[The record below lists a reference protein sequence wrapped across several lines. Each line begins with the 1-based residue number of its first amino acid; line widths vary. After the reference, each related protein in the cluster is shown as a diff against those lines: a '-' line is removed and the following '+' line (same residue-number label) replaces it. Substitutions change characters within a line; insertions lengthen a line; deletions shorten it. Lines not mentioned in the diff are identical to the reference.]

1 MPIKLNSAGGGSVT
15 INAASTASATVLTV
29 PATNANLVTT
39 GDSGSITQTMLGSG
53 LAGNGPAFSAYQ
65 TSAQN
70 ISSIN
75 TWTKLQFGSKEWDT
89 ASCFDATTNYRFT
102 PNVAGYYQVSG
113 GFGMATTPC
122 GVYVAVYKNGSIAK
136 KLAATGGSQ
145 YAIYGSAMVY
155 LNGSTDYIELYGQLS
170 TAQNTNGGSVY
181 DAYFQAFLAR
191 SA

>member
-53 LAGNGPAFSAYQ
+53 VVGNGPSFSAYA
-65 TSAQN
+65 SAAQ
-70 ISSIN
+70 SFGAN
-75 TWTKLQFGSKEWDT
+75 TWTKLQTNTEEWDT
-89 ASCFDATTNYRFT
+89 ANCFDNVTNYRFT

-122 GVYVAVYKNGSIAK
+122 GVYVAVYKNGSIYR
-136 KLAATGGSQ
+136 KLAATGGTQ
-145 YAIYGSAMVY
+145 YAIFGSALVY

-170 TAQNTNGGSVY
+170 TAQNTNGGANY
-181 DAYFQAFLAR
+181 DLYFQAALIR